1 MNTSSLYRRIPSLL
15 IGCTLFA
22 GCLLSWGCVHP
33 LRYPAVLVTPE
44 KDGELAL
51 SLDTAA
57 KSDNPL
63 MMDLSALAKKGKFWR
78 VHVFKVYDGKLQSST
93 DLKSVS
99 SERKAILTGLPMNVV
114 LRGDIEVC
122 TSDDK
127 KVCSGNDPKA
137 PDVEH
142 EGRSVL
148 FLLHKYPD

>member
-22 GCLLSWGCVHP
+22 NCLFLWGCP
-33 LRYPAVLVTPE
+33 LQPRYPGYPAVLVTPE

-63 MMDLSALAKKGKFWR
+63 MMDLSALAKKGKLWR
-78 VHVFKVYDGKLQSST
+78 VQVFKVYDGKLQSST
-93 DLKSVS
+93 DWKSVS

-122 TSDDK
+122 PSD
-127 KVCSGNDPKA
+127 DPKA

-142 EGRSVL
+142 EGRSIL

>member
-93 DLKSVS
+93 DWKSVS

-122 TSDDK
+122 NHHLRGKGFVVPITLPIEVRKQDYA
-127 KVCSGNDPKA
+127 VVPCTG
-137 PDVEH
+137 
-142 EGRSVL
+142 
-148 FLLHKYPD
+148 